1 MLKKPPSCT
10 LSKHKSYIQRLRKC
24 WSLLSLAGLTA
35 RFGWFPER
43 RPTGSSRVAWGG
55 QRGVRQMGKQGRP
68 RRRVTEAGPAGP
80 PAPKATLGGR
90 AFGPPPWRVVPPR
103 GGGRMRPGFGPPP
116 PPLAHGRPC
125 TSAAGEEQLGQV
137 VSRAQPGCRHF
148 PIRGGSL
155 TLAWYGP
162 RHPFKSCLLQAQ
174 ITCSVLGSHP
184 VSAPYKLCDPGQVAY
199 PLRASI
205 FSCAK

>member
-68 RRRVTEAGPAGP
+68 RRRVTEAGPAGL
-80 PAPKATLGGR
+80 PAPKATLRGR
-90 AFGPPPWRVVPPR
+90 AYGPSPWHVIHPR
-103 GGGRMRPGFGPPP
+103 GGGRMRQGFGPPP
-116 PPLAHGRPC
+116 APC
-125 TSAAGEEQLGQV
+125 SRQAVHQRSRRGATGPGGEQGTA
-137 VSRAQPGCRHF
+137 R
-148 PIRGGSL
+148 
-155 TLAWYGP
+155 
-162 RHPFKSCLLQAQ
+162 LQAFSYQ
-174 ITCSVLGSHP
+174 RRLPDSSMVWTPS
-184 VSAPYKLCDPGQVAY
+184 
-199 PLRASI
+199 PL
-205 FSCAK
+205 